1 MRRIDSTYDRR
12 ERYVLHVMAAL
23 VASLLVVIA
32 AVRWWPLPSDDAPP
46 GMVFDVRGQE
56 VITLE
61 EVVPTRQQMR
71 RPPPPAPLVP
81 VVVPDE
87 VVLEEYDLEL
97 VDNYLPVEDPGDDET
112 FVEGD
117 VVGTQATMA
126 SAEVGPKPV
135 RIVEPEY
142 TKDARKKKIRA
153 EVVIE
158 VLVNARGRVEQARI
172 LERYLLGKKKT
183 DPKKLVPT
191 LGFGLEEAALAAAEG
206 WMFRPARQNGKPV
219 RSFFVFTLSFGI

>member
-1 MRRIDSTYDRR
+1 MRRAEIYDRR
-12 ERYVLHVMAAL
+12 ERYALHVMVAL

-32 AVRWWPLPSDDAPP
+32 AVRWWPVPSNEGPP
-46 GMVFDVRGQE
+46 DLVYDVRGQE

-97 VDNYLPVEDPGDDET
+97 VDNYLPVEETGDDET

-117 VVGTQATMA
+117 VVGTQASTA

-142 TKDARKKKIRA
+142 TKEARKKKVRA

-158 VLVNARGRVEQARI
+158 VLVNERGRVEQARI
-172 LERYLLGKKKT
+172 LERYLLGKNED
-183 DPKKLVPT
+183 DPKQPVPA
-191 LGFGLEEAALAAAEG
+191 LDYGLEEAALAAAEG